1 MTPTEEAEFIALWQ
15 PSTNG
20 APISDV
26 VMDE

>member
-1 MTPTEEAEFIALWQ
+1 MTPADEAVFIALWQ